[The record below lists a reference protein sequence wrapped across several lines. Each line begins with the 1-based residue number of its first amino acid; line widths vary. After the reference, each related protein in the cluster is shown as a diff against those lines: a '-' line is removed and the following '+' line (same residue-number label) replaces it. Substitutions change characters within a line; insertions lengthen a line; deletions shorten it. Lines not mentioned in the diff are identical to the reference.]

1 MIAVIFGSAPARAGL
16 GLEVVLRPGYGSAG
30 DTSPTRYEANP
41 NNPMQ
46 ASTIWDGTAKPY
58 GGGFVLD
65 GAVGYRPLSFVSVGL
80 TGGWRTSAVSSSANE
95 PTGVSRSA
103 WQVGFYGRGYLP
115 VTGAL
120 NAFDPWASVG
130 VNYVYDKQTY
140 DQSLTVPTG
149 TVSLRTT
156 GSGSLGRR
164 NRLPHL
170 ALFCR
175 GPSFQYE
182 IVTGMGGCMIPPGGE
197 SHQCS
202 DADSSIRV
210 TAAKNYGV
218 WSIGLGLRLLCST
231 LLANDQ
237 HNARGLSLIDTTGLA
252 ILATTVTMLVLVS
265 SPTSGCALAT
275 PPWRRTFAT
284 LAMRRQPFRMRY

>member
-149 TVSLRTT
+149 TVSLTHHGVGIPLAVGIDYRI
-156 GSGSLGRR
+156 
-164 NRLPHL
+164 LPFF
-170 ALFCR
+170 AV

-218 WSIGLGLRLLCST
+218 WSIGLGLRL
-231 LLANDQ
+231 
-237 HNARGLSLIDTTGLA
+237 
-252 ILATTVTMLVLVS
+252 
-265 SPTSGCALAT
+265 AL
-275 PPWRRTFAT
+275 
-284 LAMRRQPFRMRY
+284 